1 MLVDKKLMDS
11 LSAQAKVN
19 PRLRQALDLR
29 TTPDDQSQRILNA
42 VEPGTILP
50 IHRHRGSTETIVV
63 LRGKVVQHYYDDNGN
78 KTASFE
84 LAPGSAQVGMSVPVG
99 QWHALESLE
108 EGSVIFECKDGAYAP
123 LQPSEFLN
131 VSLLGTPKVLTT
143 PSWQL
148 YQQLCDTVFGSGAV
162 TIKPTTR
169 DNNIIGTQI
178 YTRVCR
184 LPQEFPNSP

>member
-1 MLVDKKLMDS
+1 MDS
-11 LSAQAKVN
+11 LSQQAKES
-19 PRLRQALDLR
+19 PRLRQAFDLR
-29 TTPDDQSQRILNA
+29 TTPNDSSQRILNA

-108 EGSVIFECKDGAYAP
+108 EGSVIFECKDVAYQP
-123 LQPSEFLN
+123 LSAEDILE
-131 VSLLGTPKVLTT
+131 VEISSK
-143 PSWQL
+143 
-148 YQQLCDTVFGSGAV
+148 D
-162 TIKPTTR
+162 
-169 DNNIIGTQI
+169 
-178 YTRVCR
+178 
-184 LPQEFPNSP
+184 